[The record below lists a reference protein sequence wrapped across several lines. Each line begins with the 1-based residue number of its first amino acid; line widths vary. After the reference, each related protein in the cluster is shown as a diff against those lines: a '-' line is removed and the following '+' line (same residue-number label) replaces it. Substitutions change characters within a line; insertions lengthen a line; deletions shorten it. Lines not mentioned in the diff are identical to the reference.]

1 MSLGVP
7 LHDALHEKQAPH
19 SFCGAPLRLWPRRFR
34 RRERVLPV
42 SECLHH
48 RRLAAGSGLG
58 LQLNS
63 HENALRA
70 SSREITMHTRKFERM
85 ALATFFLATCIAFF
99 GACLAIEHAHA
110 QGTNAVPRVQGR
122 NPVPFASSPLDRA
135 PSMPP
140 PIFNTSRPYT
150 VPQSRETPVSP
161 ASPGS
166 VFGSSPSSGVD

>member
-7 LHDALHEKQAPH
+7 LHDALREKQAPH

-48 RRLAAGSGLG
+48 RRPAVASG
-58 LQLNS
+58 LQLTRTRTHCES
-63 HENALRA
+63 
-70 SSREITMHTRKFERM
+70 SSREITMHTRRFERTG
-85 ALATFFLATCIAFF
+85 LARFFLATSVAFF

-110 QGTNAVPRVQGR
+110 QVTNAVPRVQGR

-166 VFGSSPSSGVD
+166 VFGSSPSTGVD